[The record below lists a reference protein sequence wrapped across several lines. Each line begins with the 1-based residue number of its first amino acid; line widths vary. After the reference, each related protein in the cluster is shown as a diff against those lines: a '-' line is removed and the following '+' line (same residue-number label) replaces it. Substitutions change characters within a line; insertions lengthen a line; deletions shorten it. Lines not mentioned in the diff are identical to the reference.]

1 MYMRVSASREPVP
14 IAEFRWAPEAGV
26 SLAQLDPKRGDLAR
40 EIYDHGIESPSSGR
54 FVPASDGPAFMRTL
68 LEPTRLTYYGFV
80 DETDN

>member
-1 MYMRVSASREPVP
+1 
-14 IAEFRWAPEAGV
+14 
-26 SLAQLDPKRGDLAR
+26 LAR